1 MVSQGA
7 KFHFS
12 PQNLKAILLC
22 RNYMIARKNQGVNL
36 GFLFVLDSFA
46 LGRVS
51 WAPLAALGASLASE
65 TDSLSRLFG
74 ARHKRASQRHNVA
87 LGAWPPLRVRPLPR
101 AFLASLGARRPLT
114 RSCPRR
120 ASPCSPSRCSW
131 LLGLARLGLLVRRP
145 RSRPGS
151 LRLRRALA
159 PCLRGGS
166 RLVAPLPALA
176 GAHLSPPAGSRQAP
190 WWFYYHNDFT
200 KEQG

>member
-1 MVSQGA
+1 
-7 KFHFS
+7 
-12 PQNLKAILLC
+12 
-22 RNYMIARKNQGVNL
+22 MIARKNQGVNL
-36 GFLFVLDSFA
+36 GFLFALDSFA

-51 WAPLAALGASLASE
+51 WAPLAALGASLASK

-101 AFLASLGARRPLT
+101 AFLASLGARRPPHSFLSPA
-114 RSCPRR
+114 RFALLALALLLASRACAPWPARAPSPLAPRKPSAPACPR
-120 ASPCSPSRCSW
+120 
-131 LLGLARLGLLVRRP
+131 
-145 RSRPGS
+145 S
-151 LRLRRALA
+151 LPA
-159 PCLRGGS
+159 GGS
-166 RLVAPLPALA
+166 RLVASLPALA

>member
-1 MVSQGA
+1 
-7 KFHFS
+7 
-12 PQNLKAILLC
+12 
-22 RNYMIARKNQGVNL
+22 MIARKNQGVNL
-36 GFLFVLDSFA
+36 GFLFALDSFA

-51 WAPLAALGASLASE
+51 WAPLAALGASLASK

-120 ASPCSPSRCSW
+120 ARAPSPLAPRKPSAPAC
-131 LLGLARLGLLVRRP
+131 P
-145 RSRPGS
+145 RSLP
-151 LRLRRALA
+151 A
-159 PCLRGGS
+159 GGS
-166 RLVAPLPALA
+166 RLVASLPALA